1 MQKELEKLFIKT
13 KTLEEM
19 IQEATIV
26 VDTNV
31 LLSAYQTK
39 PVTFETI
46 LNILQELVV
55 KKRLKIPSNVIR
67 EFNENRP
74 NRIKEITNELQQFI
88 YTVDKIKNTQP
99 PKKLNKILPAIDV
112 LEDSH
117 TEKVVELQQEFNKQL
132 DSLKEKGDVFKAEL
146 NSLVLKLSDY
156 MDNDPILLK
165 YEGIIRE
172 SYFEPKTML
181 DQKQLEAEGKR
192 RFTENIPPGF
202 RDKTKSNNKYGDLIL
217 WLQMCELKED
227 IIFITFDNKED
238 WVYKDNKNNVLGAR
252 IELVQEYYEKSGGK
266 TVKIL
271 HPGKFVELYQGQ
283 VEPEVK
289 EDLNEYS
296 VHLLNGEIMENK
308 EKLNW
313 KRLDGVDRENIKSKR
328 EELLF
333 GVETWENNFLDAF
346 QELDKKDIEVNEHTY
361 NEIKSKFVNLYKS
374 IGVRKEKS
382 SKDELEIYQS
392 KLIDLF
398 IDLELL

>member
-1 MQKELEKLFIKT
+1 MQNDLERLFIKT
-13 KTLEEM
+13 KSLEEM
-19 IQEATIV
+19 IQGATVI

-39 PVTFETI
+39 SVTFETI
-46 LNILQELVV
+46 LNILQELVA
-55 KKRLKIPSNVIR
+55 KNRLKIPSNVIR

-88 YTVDKIKNTQP
+88 NTVDKIKNTQP

-112 LEDSH
+112 LEDTH

-132 DSLKEKGDVFKAEL
+132 DVLKEKGDIFKEEL

-165 YEGIIRE
+165 YESIIRE
-172 SYFEPKTML
+172 SYFEPETML
-181 DQKQLEAEGKR
+181 TQKELEDEGKK

-202 RDKTKSNNKYGDLIL
+202 RDKTKSINKYGDLIL

-227 IIFITFDNKED
+227 IVFITFDNKED

-252 IELVQEYYEKSGGK
+252 RELVQEYYEKSGGK

-289 EDLNEYS
+289 EDLNDYS
-296 VHLLNGEIMENK
+296 VHLSIEETRNALKKKLWSRFGGEEPELSEMSELLLSIRKWEDSLLHKCFEMDENVSEHHK
-308 EKLNW
+308 AKYREIRDKFTNLYYSIDKESSSMEKLESY
-313 KRLDGVDRENIKSKR
+313 D
-328 EELLF
+328 
-333 GVETWENNFLDAF
+333 
-346 QELDKKDIEVNEHTY
+346 
-361 NEIKSKFVNLYKS
+361 
-374 IGVRKEKS
+374 EK
-382 SKDELEIYQS
+382 LMEIYH
-392 KLIDLF
+392 DLM
-398 IDLELL
+398 LLV